1 MSPSRRI
8 VRKSGN
14 DSKKLLMRSNSPSR
28 SQRSGGS
35 QTSSQKNRDLKF
47 SKGRDGGMSPRR
59 NTPSL
64 AQQEPVKIDRRK

>member
-14 DSKKLLMRSNSPSR
+14 DNKKLLMRSNSPSR
-28 SQRSGGS
+28 SQRSGS

-47 SKGRDGGMSPRR
+47 SGGRGDGGMSPKR
-59 NTPSL
+59 NKPSL
-64 AQQEPVKIDRRK
+64 AQE